1 MADFGHWRDV
11 VADRMD
17 LTHTTDDELLG
28 AIAVRDGEAFTVF
41 YRRHLPVAL
50 AYLMRETR
58 DPELAADLA
67 AEVFADVLLTAHRY
81 LDHGITATPWVI
93 GIARNKLLMSLRR
106 GRVEAKARTRL
117 GFEPVALDDADLE
130 RVVAM
135 ADDGEGP
142 LQALMDELP
151 DDERRAV
158 LSRVVHERSDGDI
171 ASELSCSEMVVRK
184 RVSRGLSRLRERL
197 GGS

>member
-1 MADFGHWRDV
+1 MRHA
-11 VADRMD
+11 
-17 LTHTTDDELLG
+17 TDDDLLG
-28 AIAVRDGEAFTVF
+28 AIALRDAEAFTVF
-41 YRRHLPVAL
+41 YRRHLAVTL

-81 LDHGITATPWVI
+81 LDHGVTATPWVI

-117 GFEPVALDDADLE
+117 GFEPVPLQDADIE
-130 RVVAM
+130 RVIAV
-135 ADDGEGP
+135 ADDGRGP
-142 LQALMDELP
+142 LQALMNELP

-158 LSRVVHERSDGDI
+158 LSRVVHERSYRDI

-184 RVSRGLSRLRERL
+184 RVSRGLSRLRGRL

>member
-1 MADFGHWRDV
+1 
-11 VADRMD
+11 MD
-17 LTHTTDDELLG
+17 LTHATDDELLG
-28 AIAVRDGEAFTVF
+28 AITSGDAEAFTVF
-41 YRRHLPVAL
+41 YRRHLPVTL

-106 GRVEAKARTRL
+106 GRVEAKARKRL
-117 GFEPVALDDADLE
+117 GFEPLALEDADLE
-130 RVVAM
+130 RVAAV
-135 ADDGEGP
+135 ADDGKGP
-142 LQALMDELP
+142 LAALVSELP

-158 LSRVVHERSDGDI
+158 LSRVVHERSYSDI

-184 RVSRGLSRLRERL
+184 RVSRGLMRLRIRL